1 MVRRKK
7 GHRLISVILT
17 LCILVSYSPQNIVYA
32 GTEPTATV
40 VREGVLDLTLNTET
54 LAYIS
59 VSGEVKSVNPTTTPI
74 SDTMEGWSWIPSS
87 RTLTLSGAD
96 IKGTFESST
105 TYGIKLPASAK
116 IVLEDGTVNNVVAGK
131 SNVDSYGIYSSGN
144 FTIEGSGELN
154 VISGMA
160 SNNSW
165 GLASDSWIS
174 IYSKVNVYAQEAMR
188 SYGGYFFN
196 GADVT
201 AVAGVGSNISVGVYV
216 PSDTLYLDSGAK
228 LSANSDFAPSTF
240 GAVAYKFTA
249 KNNSRFM
256 AVGGKAYKISSSD
269 TSYGLQVTM
278 PGSVTI
284 EPNALIILKSNF
296 EATYRGAFKYTYAHL
311 FTSIAGSWNSNF
323 VVYGPDTFNVLKPT
337 TDSYGYLFNYSTE
350 NMAEAG
356 MVYDK
361 ATHTLT
367 LTNCICDE
375 R

>member
-188 SYGGYFFN
+188 SYG
-196 GADVT
+196 
-201 AVAGVGSNISVGVYV
+201 
-216 PSDTLYLDSGAK
+216 
-228 LSANSDFAPSTF
+228 
-240 GAVAYKFTA
+240 
-249 KNNSRFM
+249 
-256 AVGGKAYKISSSD
+256 
-269 TSYGLQVTM
+269 
-278 PGSVTI
+278 
-284 EPNALIILKSNF
+284 
-296 EATYRGAFKYTYAHL
+296 
-311 FTSIAGSWNSNF
+311 
-323 VVYGPDTFNVLKPT
+323 
-337 TDSYGYLFNYSTE
+337 
-350 NMAEAG
+350 
-356 MVYDK
+356 
-361 ATHTLT
+361 
-367 LTNCICDE
+367 
-375 R
+375 